1 MPLKFLFVFKLIQN
15 VSSIYIV
22 VNNSICILFFVISI
36 YVYLLNLDIS
46 CEVEKNLR
54 KVKKLISNFVNSLLD
69 CMQFVILYIF
79 ITSPLLPKD

>member
-1 MPLKFLFVFKLIQN
+1 MPLEFSFVFKLIQN

-22 VNNSICILFFVISI
+22 VNNSICILYFVINI

-54 KVKKLISNFVNSLLD
+54 KVKKLISNFVSSLLD